1 VQWPESAALAA
12 KTGFPGCD
20 VAIMTGMKAGL
31 YSTRETL
38 AKYKPRAA
46 AVDLPVDFR
55 KDEETFSERL
65 EIAAGCGVVRGR
77 HRLPAHGD
85 LHPVLKR

>member
-31 YSTRETL
+31 DTTRDTL
-38 AKYKPRAA
+38 AK
-46 AVDLPVDFR
+46 
-55 KDEETFSERL
+55 
-65 EIAAGCGVVRGR
+65 
-77 HRLPAHGD
+77 
-85 LHPVLKR
+85 